1 MKKFLAFSFCV
12 AVALGLSNPL
22 SAQAQAASGIKGICG
37 FGSARLFNLLVR
49 QKVIDQY
56 TAAGH
61 KNVFAFVVIKAGKI
75 VSQPVTLA
83 NVTGVSDVKL
93 KAGTAGGTE
102 IVTTADPV
110 EVGCT
115 VELPVTIKVSYT
127 PADGTA
133 RKTVTDTQTMKFQGF
148 FK

>member
-22 SAQAQAASGIKGICG
+22 SAQAQAASGVKGICG

-56 TAAGH
+56 TA
-61 KNVFAFVVIKAGKI
+61 
-75 VSQPVTLA
+75 
-83 NVTGVSDVKL
+83 
-93 KAGTAGGTE
+93 
-102 IVTTADPV
+102 V

-115 VELPVTIKVSYT
+115 VELPVAIKVSYT
-127 PADGTA
+127 PADGSA
-133 RKTVTDTQTMKFQGF
+133 RKTVTDVQMMKFQGF